1 MEQVAPNGPNAPAFL
16 KSGQERFLWA
26 PLSKGCGMLFAM
38 NQKPTKCQQD
48 DFARLNLT
56 VLLSDKLG
64 GWKASFDTGWLL
76 AASCCSLLQIN
87 SSHALIALRTVSVS
101 TLSSPKSS
109 EPEPHLMLQTLT
121 LVICSAAGFPLSAE
135 VFLAFIASFSV
146 GSYQSSKR
154 QGFIA
159 FYRSGRHSSL
169 MKSQLKGH

>member
-1 MEQVAPNGPNAPAFL
+1 MEQVAPNSPNAPAFL
-16 KSGQERFLWA
+16 KSGQERFLWVL
-26 PLSKGCGMLFAM
+26 LSKGCGMLFAM

-56 VLLSDKLG
+56 VFLSDKLG
-64 GWKASFDTGWLL
+64 GWKAYFDTGWLL

-121 LVICSAAGFPLSAE
+121 LVIPLSAE
-135 VFLAFIASFSV
+135 DLFLAFIASFSV

-154 QGFIA
+154 
-159 FYRSGRHSSL
+159 
-169 MKSQLKGH
+169 